1 MNQNANNLCVS
12 DVSQSYQLQV
22 QNVFVVRGNSA
33 VLKCSVP
40 TFMKGLVVVSSWM
53 KEDPV
58 LGRTSIHPG
67 GR

>member
-1 MNQNANNLCVS
+1 MHAYSFVS

-53 KEDPV
+53 KEDSV